1 MKDESFF
8 DKLYF
13 GGYYVNILIDSS
25 AEYIVYKPL
34 KIIFMLLGKISF
46 IREFVETKKNKPY
59 EQHIEDSLS
68 YAKKWNK
75 DDVIG
80 INHLL
85 TGWLFSPML
94 FGFWGDILIAIY
106 TIFGEDIGFY
116 KFNKDTSDTT
126 VIFLIVA
133 VFAILYLA
141 FGSDERNRQVVKE
154 YREKPKKEQLKAFA
168 LFNAVYIIVIGV
180 FIALFAY
187 NVKQNGG
194 W

>member
-1 MKDESFF
+1 MNS
-8 DKLYF
+8 
-13 GGYYVNILIDSS
+13 IL
-25 AEYIVYKPL
+25 
-34 KIIFMLLGKISF
+34 
-46 IREFVETKKNKPY
+46 RT
-59 EQHIEDSLS
+59 
-68 YAKKWNK
+68 
-75 DDVIG
+75 
-80 INHLL
+80 LL
-85 TGWLFSPML
+85 TIIGCFLINDKDVCNFGHFQTGRLFAPML

-116 KFNKDTSDTT
+116 KFNRDTSDTT

-133 VFAILYLA
+133 VFATLYLA

-168 LFNAVYIIVIGV
+168 LFNVVYIIVIGV

>member
-1 MKDESFF
+1 MKAFF

-13 GGYYVNILIDSS
+13 GGYYMNILVDSS
-25 AEYIVYKPL
+25 AEYIIYRPL
-34 KIIFMLLGKISF
+34 KYLFFLLGKVTI
-46 IREFVETKKNKPY
+46 IRNLVEKQKGKTY
-59 EQHIEDSLS
+59 EQHIIDSLS

-75 DDVIG
+75 DDAIG
-80 INHLL
+80 INHIL
-85 TGWLFSPML
+85 TGWIFSPML
-94 FGFWGDILIAIY
+94 FGFWGDILMGVY

-116 KFNKDTSDTT
+116 KFNRDTSVTT

-133 VFAILYLA
+133 VFATLYLA

-168 LFNAVYIIVIGV
+168 LFNVVYIIVIGV

>member
-116 KFNKDTSDTT
+116 KFNRDTSDTT

-154 YREKPKKEQLKAFA
+154 YREKPKKEQLFWRTI
-168 LFNAVYIIVIGV
+168 LFQMILFFSTVRKCWNTIKIIKK
-180 FIALFAY
+180 Y
-187 NVKQNGG
+187 
-194 W
+194 

>member
-1 MKDESFF
+1 MKAFF

-46 IREFVETKKNKPY
+46 IREVVETKKNKPY
-59 EQHIEDSLS
+59 EQHIEESLS

-94 FGFWGDILIAIY
+94 FGFWGI
-106 TIFGEDIGFY
+106 
-116 KFNKDTSDTT
+116 S
-126 VIFLIVA
+126 
-133 VFAILYLA
+133 
-141 FGSDERNRQVVKE
+141 
-154 YREKPKKEQLKAFA
+154 
-168 LFNAVYIIVIGV
+168 
-180 FIALFAY
+180 
-187 NVKQNGG
+187 
-194 W
+194 

>member
-1 MKDESFF
+1 MKAFF

-13 GGYYVNILIDSS
+13 GGYYMYLLTNHS
-25 AEYIVYKPL
+25 AEYIIEKPL

-46 IREFVETKKNKPY
+46 FREFVESKKKKSY
-59 EQHIEDSLS
+59 EQHIEDSFN
-68 YAKKWNK
+68 YNRMFFDK
-75 DDVIG
+75 DVCNFG
-80 INHLL
+80 HFQ
-85 TGWLFSPML
+85 TGRLFAPML

-116 KFNKDTSDTT
+116 KFNRDTSDTT

-133 VFAILYLA
+133 VFATLYLA

-168 LFNAVYIIVIGV
+168 LFNVVYIIVIGV